1 MNWSTATNPR
11 LTGIGVFL
19 LRVTVGTILFVAGA
33 GKALGWFGGIGMKTT
48 LKYFKDESG
57 ISAFWAYV
65 STYAELIG
73 GLLLI
78 VGLFTRLSA
87 FALTIN
93 MLVAVIIVGTKNF
106 FMGGGAYPF
115 TLMIGCLLIL
125 LSGPMQISIDNLL
138 SRNRNL
144 KVI

>member
-1 MNWSTATNPR
+1 MKWLTATSPG
-11 LTGIGVFL
+11 LLDLGILL
-19 LRVTVGTILFVAGA
+19 LRITVGVILFVAGA
-33 GKALGWFGGIGMKTT
+33 SKAFGWFGGMGMDVTVSM
-48 LKYFKDESG
+48 FKSGSG

-78 VGLFTRLSA
+78 FGLFTRLGA
-87 FALTIN
+87 LALTIN

-115 TLMIGCLLIL
+115 TLMIGSLLIL
-125 LSGPMQISIDNLL
+125 LTGPQRISLDSIL
-138 SRNRNL
+138 SRS
-144 KVI
+144 KI

>member
-87 FALTIN
+87 FPLTIN

-106 FMGGGAYPF
+106 FMGGVAYPF

>member
-19 LRVTVGTILFVAGA
+19 LRATVGTILFVAGA

-106 FMGGGAYPF
+106 FIGGGAYPF

>member
-1 MNWSTATNPR
+1 MNWLNATNPR
-11 LTGIGVFL
+11 LIGLGILL
-19 LRVTVGTILFVAGA
+19 LRITIGTILFVAGA
-33 GKALGWFGGIGMKTT
+33 SKALGWFGGIGMETT
-48 LKYFKDESG
+48 LKYFKNDSG

-78 VGLFTRLSA
+78 IGLFTRISA

-93 MLVAVIIVGTKNF
+93 MLVAVIVVGTKNF

-115 TLMIGCLLIL
+115 TLMIGCFMIV

-138 SRNRNL
+138 VRNREL